1 MQTTVQAGLNSSK
14 AIWAGRIISGIVVA
28 FMIFDGG
35 ILAMALDFVTKGMA
49 EFGIPAGFARPI
61 GIVALI
67 STALYAFPST
77 SVLGA
82 VLLTG
87 FLGGAIATHLHG
99 ADPLLP
105 HVLMALVI
113 GLFVWGGLWL
123 RNPQLRALMPVR
135 QG

>member
-1 MQTTVQAGLNSSK
+1 MQTTIQAGLNSGK
-14 AIWAGRIISGIVVA
+14 ATWAGRIISGIVIA

-49 EFGIPAGFARPI
+49 EFGIPADFARPL
-61 GIVALI
+61 GIVALVC
-67 STALYAFPST
+67 TALYAVPST
-77 SVLGA
+77 SVFGA
-82 VLLTG
+82 ILLTG

-99 ADPLLP
+99 ADPLMP

-123 RNPQLRALMPVR
+123 RNPRLRALVPLQ

>member
-1 MQTTVQAGLNSSK
+1 MQATIHAGLNSSK
-14 AIWAGRIISGIVVA
+14 AIWAGRIISGIVIA

-49 EFGIPAGFARPI
+49 EFGIPADFARPL
-61 GIVALI
+61 GIVALVC
-67 STALYAFPST
+67 TALYAVPST
-77 SVLGA
+77 SVFGA
-82 VLLTG
+82 ILLTG

-99 ADPLLP
+99 ADPLMP
-105 HVLMALVI
+105 HVLMAFVI

-123 RNPQLRALMPVR
+123 RNPRLRALVPLQ

>member
-1 MQTTVQAGLNSSK
+1 MQTTIQAGLNSSK
-14 AIWAGRIISGIVVA
+14 AIWAGRIISGIVIA

-49 EFGIPAGFARPI
+49 EFGIPADFARPL
-61 GIVALI
+61 GIVALVC
-67 STALYAFPST
+67 TALYAVPST
-77 SVLGA
+77 SVFGA
-82 VLLTG
+82 ILLTG

-99 ADPLLP
+99 ADPLMP

-123 RNPQLRALMPVR
+123 RNPRLRALVPLQ